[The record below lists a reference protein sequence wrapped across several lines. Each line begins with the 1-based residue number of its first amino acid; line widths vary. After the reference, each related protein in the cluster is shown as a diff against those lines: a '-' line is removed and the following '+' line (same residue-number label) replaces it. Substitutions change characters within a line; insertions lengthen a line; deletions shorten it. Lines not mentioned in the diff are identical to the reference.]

1 MIGSVKGKLLVL
13 GVFVLG
19 IGIGGVGTYEDQ
31 TRIREPIEV
40 QNNNRGQRERRAQR
54 DVRRFHDYLELTE
67 EQRVQVNAMLEENRE
82 RFRALQEKTRPEFE
96 ALQDETRGRIRA
108 LLTEEQQQKYDE
120 YYATRRR
127 DGRRRN

>member
-19 IGIGGVGTYEDQ
+19 IGIGGIGTYEYQ

-67 EQRVQVNAMLEENRE
+67 EQRVQVNALLEENRE
-82 RFRALQEKTRPEFE
+82 RFRALQDKTRPEFE

-108 LLTEEQQQKYDE
+108 LLTLEQQQKYDE
-120 YYATRRR
+120 YYSTRRR
-127 DGRRRN
+127 DGRRRD